1 MFPPHGPM
9 TSTQTSIAKMI
20 QNLINS
26 AIGKVF
32 VASSVEIVRRR
43 LTFYFP
49 LYKAS
54 AVPGEVAGMW
64 HAQGPDLNTGL
75 PLGQQWM
82 SRLLA
87 LRAVTWAERSSY
99 RYTGQCCR
107 FFRGPGLV

>member
-1 MFPPHGPM
+1 
-9 TSTQTSIAKMI
+9 MI

-43 LTFYFP
+43 LTFYFL

-87 LRAVTWAERSSY
+87 LRAVTWAEIFIQVHMAVLSFLQGPRSCI
-99 RYTGQCCR
+99 RLKELQ
-107 FFRGPGLV
+107 FL